1 MSPCTGATERGWHE
15 QRAGHALLRSYRAG
29 DHRPARR
36 PRRAARPD
44 SGHPRVP
51 AVPVMVSL
59 ETSDKEHVLEVCL
72 GRHDLSV
79 LVWHHAFVEIAASK
93 GTLDQPA
100 DLAYNFGGSRTDAY
114 DNSAIP
120 VATARQAVREFFTT
134 NGQRPTC
141 LDWQTPSYEPAKG

>member
-1 MSPCTGATERGWHE
+1 MSSEPVTVSYDRAEPVAIDRLDDLDTLLDRIAATPEY
-15 QRAGHALLRSYRAG
+15 QRF
-29 DHRPARR
+29 
-36 PRRAARPD
+36 
-44 SGHPRVP
+44 
-51 AVPVMVSL
+51 PVMVSL

-79 LVWHHAFVEIAASK
+79 LVWHHTFVEIAASK

-120 VATARQAVREFFTT
+120 VTTARQAVQEFFTT

-141 LDWQTPSYEPAKG
+141 LDWQTPSYDEQDEPAKG